1 MILRWTYR
9 DIRCI
14 KHSYGRILEWRIWIA
29 AKLLEE
35 IEIYIDNCKTAGV
48 LSSGNMIK
56 VNREE
61 LIAMLEE
68 VRMRLPKEIAESKRI
83 VKTKDSIIADA
94 RAKGQRIMQDA
105 AKEAGVMIDDQ
116 EIVSMANMR
125 ADSIV
130 SEAQKEADELNG
142 RAREAAREVQT
153 GALKYTQNMLE
164 GLEYMYS
171 TIIKEEKEYFNS
183 VLEKLKEGHKQI
195 VADKQEID
203 MQLNA
208 GIRTGRRKEDF
219 EKKEE
224 PAEE

>member
-1 MILRWTYR
+1 
-9 DIRCI
+9 
-14 KHSYGRILEWRIWIA
+14 
-29 AKLLEE
+29 
-35 IEIYIDNCKTAGV
+35 
-48 LSSGNMIK
+48 MIK

-116 EIVSMANMR
+116 EIVSMASMR

-171 TIIKEEKEYFNS
+171 MIIKEEKEYFNS

-219 EKKEE
+219 EKKEA

>member
-1 MILRWTYR
+1 MA
-9 DIRCI
+9 DMD
-14 KHSYGRILEWRIWIA
+14 S

-35 IEIYIDNCKTAGV
+35 IVIYIDNCKTAGV

>member
-1 MILRWTYR
+1 MA
-9 DIRCI
+9 DMD
-14 KHSYGRILEWRIWIA
+14 S

-94 RAKGQRIMQDA
+94 RAKAQRIMQDA

-130 SEAQKEADELNG
+130 SEAQKQTVEKSLMAQ

>member
-1 MILRWTYR
+1 MA
-9 DIRCI
+9 DMD
-14 KHSYGRILEWRIWIA
+14 S

-83 VKTKDSIIADA
+83 VKTQ
-94 RAKGQRIMQDA
+94 GQHYCRCKSKRTA
-105 AKEAGVMIDDQ
+105 NHAGCGKRSRVMIDDQ

>member
-1 MILRWTYR
+1 MA
-9 DIRCI
+9 DMD
-14 KHSYGRILEWRIWIA
+14 S

-142 RAREAAREVQT
+142 RAREVQT
-153 GALKYTQNMLE
+153 GALQYTQNMLE

>member
-1 MILRWTYR
+1 MA
-9 DIRCI
+9 DMD
-14 KHSYGRILEWRIWIA
+14 S

-94 RAKGQRIMQDA
+94 RAKAQRIMQDA

-142 RAREAAREVQT
+142 RAREA

>member
-1 MILRWTYR
+1 MA
-9 DIRCI
+9 DMD
-14 KHSYGRILEWRIWIA
+14 S

-94 RAKGQRIMQDA
+94 T

-125 ADSIV
+125 ADSII

-224 PAEE
+224 SAEE

>member
-1 MILRWTYR
+1 MA
-9 DIRCI
+9 DMD
-14 KHSYGRILEWRIWIA
+14 S

-105 AKEAGVMIDDQ
+105 AKEAGVMMDDQ

-130 SEAQKEADELNG
+130 SEAQKEA
-142 RAREAAREVQT
+142 T
-153 GALKYTQNMLE
+153 
-164 GLEYMYS
+164 
-171 TIIKEEKEYFNS
+171 
-183 VLEKLKEGHKQI
+183 
-195 VADKQEID
+195 
-203 MQLNA
+203 
-208 GIRTGRRKEDF
+208 
-219 EKKEE
+219 
-224 PAEE
+224 

>member
-1 MILRWTYR
+1 
-9 DIRCI
+9 
-14 KHSYGRILEWRIWIA
+14 
-29 AKLLEE
+29 
-35 IEIYIDNCKTAGV
+35 
-48 LSSGNMIK
+48 
-56 VNREE
+56 
-61 LIAMLEE
+61 
-68 VRMRLPKEIAESKRI
+68 
-83 VKTKDSIIADA
+83 
-94 RAKGQRIMQDA
+94 MQDA

-195 VADKQEID
+195 VAVNRNRYAVKCRYTLQED
-203 MQLNA
+203 
-208 GIRTGRRKEDF
+208 
-219 EKKEE
+219 EKKTLKRKKNRQKNKIISRY
-224 PAEE
+224 PVWLSGICGKTVSDQNRT

>member
-1 MILRWTYR
+1 MA
-9 DIRCI
+9 DMD
-14 KHSYGRILEWRIWIA
+14 SA
-29 AKLLEE
+29 MLLEE

-219 EKKEE
+219 EKKEA